1 MKTFEIV
8 RDAEVL
14 AEIHCNQLERFGS
27 GQSLQLFD
35 RHGLPFLS
43 AIIMKCELRE
53 KASSGPVGTSPEQAE
68 RAEGSAPKEKR

>member
-1 MKTFEIV
+1 MKTYEIV

-14 AEIHCNQLERFGS
+14 AEVRCRKLERFGS
-27 GQSLQLFD
+27 GQTLQLFD

-53 KASSGPVGTSPEQAE
+53 KTAPTDGPEASA
-68 RAEGSAPKEKR
+68 